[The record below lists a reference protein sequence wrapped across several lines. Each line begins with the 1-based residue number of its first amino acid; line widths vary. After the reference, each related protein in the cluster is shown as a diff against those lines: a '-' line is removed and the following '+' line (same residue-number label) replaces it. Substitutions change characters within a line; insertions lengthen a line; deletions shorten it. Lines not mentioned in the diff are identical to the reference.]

1 MYQQI
6 LLMRKNLFHLLLV
19 AVLTLGVTDYLWI
32 EIFQD
37 EQIVAEFE
45 TDKKKE
51 TEESVQELREFE
63 SKEDFTS
70 NFNSPTFHLFV
81 CNAISHGF
89 VKHGS
94 CFIPCSKLRPNK
106 IFILFH
112 RLRIFC

>member
-1 MYQQI
+1 
-6 LLMRKNLFHLLLV
+6 MRKNLFHLILV

-45 TDKKKE
+45 TEKKKE
-51 TEESVQELREFE
+51 TEESLEEYRKVETKQ
-63 SKEDFTS
+63 DFRS
-70 NFNSPTFHLFV
+70 DFNSPSFNSFV
-81 CNAISHGF
+81 CNTISHGF

-94 CFIPCSKLRPNK
+94 CFIPSSKLRPNK